1 MPTPYLTY
9 LLRLL
14 LCFLPSLVGAQA
26 AVPAAPTLTSVA
38 FFYGEQT
45 PWDELRAFDLAVIEP
60 DHLPAGPLPDLGGT
74 RLAAYVALGEVQ
86 PSRDY
91 AARIPKEWLRGE
103 NSAWGSSL
111 IDQAQPGWPAFFA
124 EQVVGPLW
132 QRGLRTFFVDTL
144 DSYHLFTRTAE
155 ERAVQEAG
163 MVAVIRELVRRY
175 PGIRFVFN
183 RGFEILPQTQ
193 QWVDA
198 VAAESLYR
206 RYQVEEKSYG
216 EVPVADRTWLLERLN
231 EVRQRYQLPVIAI
244 DYVPAGQRELAR
256 ETAQRIMAQGFI
268 PWVATP
274 ELDTLGLSSVEV
286 MPRRVLVVH
295 SPTAN
300 EYIQREIPPVLFGS
314 MPLQYLGYVPDFV
327 DVRQLPSYP
336 LAGRYA
342 GIVLWLERSP
352 EAVER
357 EQLLNWLGRQVDD
370 ALPLVLVNQI
380 DFLLDSPLA
389 RRLKLNAESATRNA
403 APVSIETQHEIMGY
417 EIRPRPAA
425 DGFYPLAPEGGTPLL
440 TLRRGEQR
448 QVAAALTPWG
458 GYVMYPYATITLPG
472 NEIGNRWVINPFELF
487 RQGLQQPLMPVPDVS
502 TESGRRMLLIHM
514 DGDGWVSR
522 SEMPGNKIAGEVLL
536 ERVVKTYPVPMTISV
551 IEAETSPQGLFPGLS
566 ALAEKTARE
575 VFKAPNVAIATHS
588 YSHPF
593 KWGMLARGE
602 AGTEA
607 RNLRLPNYEFSLERE
622 IQGSVRYIETRL
634 APPGKKVQMFLW
646 TGDCIPGADAVG
658 MAYQAGLYN
667 MNGGDTTAT
676 LAHPT
681 MTQVEGLG
689 LARGAYYQ
697 VFAPNQNENVYT
709 NEWTGP
715 YYGFERVIETYEFTE
730 KPRRLKPINL
740 YFHTYL
746 LTKRAGMLSFDRI
759 MQYALRQ
766 EITPVHAADY
776 ARKVLDFQNY
786 VVARTPTGWRLR
798 GAAAGALRTLR
809 VPAALG
815 TPDLAQSRAVAGY
828 RDGAEGRYVHL
839 AGNTAELV
847 LAPGEPAQ
855 PRLLSANARISAYE
869 AAPGRQRWT
878 FAGEVALEFTLADAA
893 ACRVRA
899 AGRELQPVRRD
910 RNLLHYALPSHAA
923 GTIEAI
929 CQR

>member
-1 MPTPYLTY
+1 MPIRY
-9 LLRLL
+9 LLSLL
-14 LCFLPSLVGAQA
+14 LTLAPGLVAAQPA
-26 AVPAAPTLTSVA
+26 TPAATAALPLASAA
-38 FFYGEQT
+38 FFYGAHT
-45 PWDELRAFDLAVIEP
+45 PWHELQAFDLAVIEP
-60 DHLPAGPLPDLGGT
+60 DHLPAGPLPQLGGT

-91 AARIPKEWLRGE
+91 ASRIPAEWLRGE
-103 NSAWGSSL
+103 NNAWGSRL
-111 IDQAQPGWPAFFA
+111 IDQSQPGWPAFVA
-124 EQVVGPLW
+124 EQVIAPLW
-132 QRGLRTFFVDTL
+132 QRGLRTFFLDTL
-144 DSYHLFTRTAE
+144 DSYHLHTRNAE

-163 MVAVIRELVRRY
+163 MVAVIQELVRRY

-183 RGFEILPQTQ
+183 RGFEILPQTHP
-193 QWVDA
+193 WVDA
-198 VAAESLYR
+198 VAAESLFR
-206 RYQVEEKSYG
+206 RYQAEDRSYG
-216 EVPVADRTWLLERLN
+216 EVPPADRSWLLERLG
-231 EVRQRYQLPVIAI
+231 EVRARYRLPVIAI

-256 ETAQRIMAQGFI
+256 ETAQRISALGFV

-274 ELDTLGLSSVEV
+274 ELDTLGVSSVEV
-286 MPRRVLVVH
+286 MPRRVLVIH
-295 SPTAN
+295 SPVAN

-314 MPLQYLGYVPDFV
+314 MPLQHLGYVPDFV
-327 DVRQLPSYP
+327 DVRQLPAMP

-342 GIVLWLERSP
+342 GIVVWLERTP
-352 EAVER
+352 DAEDR
-357 EQLLNWLGRQVDD
+357 EKLLGWLQRQVND
-370 ALPLVLVNQI
+370 ALPLVLVNTI

-389 RRLKLNAESATRNA
+389 RSLGLDWESAPRSA
-403 APVSIETQHEIMGY
+403 APVSIEQQHEIMGY

-425 DGFYPLAPEGGTPLL
+425 DGFYPLAPKGGTPLL

-458 GYVMYPYATITLPG
+458 GYVMYPYTTVTLPG
-472 NEIGNRWVINPFELF
+472 NEIGNRWVVNPFELF
-487 RQGLQQPLMPVPDVS
+487 RQGLQQPAMPVPDVS
-502 TESGRRMLLIHM
+502 TESGRRLLLIHM

-536 ERVVKTYPVPMTISV
+536 ERVVRTYPVPMTISV

-575 VFKAPNVAIATHS
+575 VFKAPHVAMATHS

-602 AGTEA
+602 IGKEA

-622 IQGSVRYIETRL
+622 IYGSVRYIESRL

-658 MAYQAGLYN
+658 MTYQAGLFN

-689 LARGAYYQ
+689 LARGAHYQ

-715 YYGFERVIETYEFTE
+715 YYGFERVIETFEFTE
-730 KPRRLKPINL
+730 KPRRLKPINI

-786 VVARTPTGWRLR
+786 VVARTPTGWRVR
-798 GAAAGALRTLR
+798 GAGDLRTLR

-815 TPDLAQSRAVAGY
+815 SPDLARSRAVAGY

-839 AGNTAELV
+839 ASQAAELE
-847 LAPGEPAQ
+847 LAPAERAA
-855 PRLLSANARISAYE
+855 PRLVSANARIAAYDS
-869 AAPGRQRWT
+869 APGRQRWT
-878 FAGEVALEFTLADAA
+878 FQGEVALEFTLADAA
-893 ACRVRA
+893 TCRVRA
-899 AGRELQPVRRD
+899 GERELQPVRRD
-910 RNLLHYALPSHAA
+910 KNLSHYALSSHAA
-923 GTIEAI
+923 GPIETI

>member
-1 MPTPYLTY
+1 MPIRYLFC
-9 LLRLL
+9 L
-14 LCFLPSLVGAQA
+14 LCCFVPGLAAAQPSAATAPPLASAAFYYGA
-26 AVPAAPTLTSVA
+26 
-38 FFYGEQT
+38 QT

-60 DHLPAGPLPDLGGT
+60 DHLPAGPLPALGPT
-74 RLAAYVALGEVQ
+74 RLAAYVSLGEVQ
-86 PSRDY
+86 PARAY
-91 AARIPKEWLRGE
+91 AARIPPAWLRGD
-103 NSAWGSSL
+103 NSAWGSKL
-111 IDQAQPGWPAFFA
+111 IDQARPEWPAFFA
-124 EQVVGPLW
+124 DEVIAPLW

-144 DSYHLFTRTAE
+144 DSYHLYTRTPE
-155 ERAVQEAG
+155 ERAAQEAG
-163 MVAVIRELVRRY
+163 MVAVIQELVRRY
-175 PGIRFVFN
+175 PGIRFVYN
-183 RGFEILPQTQ
+183 RGFEILPQTHR
-193 QWVDA
+193 WVDA
-198 VAAESLYR
+198 VAAESLFR
-206 RYQVEEKSYG
+206 RYRADNKTYD
-216 EVPVADRTWLLERLN
+216 EVPPADRSWLLDRLK
-231 EVRQRYQLPVIAI
+231 EVREHYRLPVIAI

-256 ETAQRIMAQGFI
+256 ETARRITELGFV

-274 ELDTLGLSSVEV
+274 ELDTLGLSSLEV
-286 MPRRVLVVH
+286 MPRRVLVIH

-300 EYIQREIPPVLFGS
+300 EYVQREIPPVLYGS
-314 MPLQYLGYVPDFV
+314 MPLQHLGYVPDFV
-327 DVRQLPSYP
+327 DVRQLPSFP
-336 LAGRYA
+336 LSGRYA
-342 GIVLWLERSP
+342 GIVVWLERSP
-352 EAVER
+352 ETEER
-357 EQLLNWLGRQVDD
+357 AKLLAWLGRQVAD
-370 ALPLVLVNQI
+370 AVPLVFVNQL

-389 RRLKLNAESATRNA
+389 RTLQLKSASAPRSA
-403 APVSIETQHEIMGY
+403 APVTIEQQHEMMGF
-417 EIRPRPAA
+417 EIRPRPAL
-425 DGFYPLAPEGGTPLL
+425 DSFFPMAPATGTPLL

-458 GYVMYPYATITLPG
+458 GYVMSPYALVTLPG
-472 NEIGNRWVINPFELF
+472 SGTGNRWVINPFELF
-487 RQGLQQPLMPVPDVS
+487 RQGLQQPSMPVPDVS

-522 SEMPGNKIAGEVLL
+522 SELPGNTIAGEVLL
-536 ERVVKTYPVPMTISV
+536 KRVVQTYPLPMTISV

-566 ALAEKTARE
+566 AVAEKAARE
-575 VFKAPNVAIATHS
+575 VFKAPHVAIATHS

-602 AGTEA
+602 VGTEV
-607 RNLRLPNYEFSLERE
+607 RNLRLPNYEFNLERE
-622 IQGSVRYIETRL
+622 IQGSVRYIESRL

-646 TGDCIPGADAVG
+646 TGDCTPGADAVG
-658 MAYQAGLYN
+658 MTKQAGLFN

-689 LARGAYYQ
+689 LARGAHYQ

-715 YYGFERVIETYEFTE
+715 YYGFERVIETFEFTE
-730 KPRRLKPINL
+730 KPRRLKPINI

-746 LTKRAGMLSFDRI
+746 LTRRAGMQSFDRV

-786 VVARTPTGWRLR
+786 VVARTPTGWRVR
-798 GAAAGALRTLR
+798 GAGALRTLR

-815 TPDLAQSRAVAGY
+815 APDLARSRAVAGY

-839 AGNTAELV
+839 SDQAAELV
-847 LAPGEPAQ
+847 LAPQERAVPH
-855 PRLLSANARISAYE
+855 LHSANARISAYD

-878 FAGEVALEFTLADAA
+878 FEGEVALEFTLADAA

-899 AGRELQPVRRD
+899 DDRELQPVRRD
-910 RNLLHYALPSHAA
+910 GNLFHYALPRHAA
-923 GTIEAI
+923 GSIQAI